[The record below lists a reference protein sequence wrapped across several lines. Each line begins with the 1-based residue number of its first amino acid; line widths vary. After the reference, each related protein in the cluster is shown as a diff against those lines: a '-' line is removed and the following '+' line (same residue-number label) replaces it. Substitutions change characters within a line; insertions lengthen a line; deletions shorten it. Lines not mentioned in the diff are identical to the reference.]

1 MSHILE
7 PVHTTANLMN
17 FEHLQQLASIAAAR
31 VEVILGADEAKQFQ
45 ADVAKCV
52 SGNEDVASRGERL
65 RETFL
70 AMHARMNAQL
80 DEKAEVTRQL
90 KQQLQACTG
99 ITVGTA
105 ESWSIDNLS
114 DGAKQTALTVALKL
128 AYQFTRELG
137 MATGNNKLLEQMV
150 QFASQEK
157 TIYLEAMDDLAAFAD
172 ATQDS
177 LDDASARHETSLCA
191 LRDYANERTS
201 QFEKEMSETRE
212 RYADALRKANDNVS
226 QLEKASARYEDALRT
241 ATGKIAQLE
250 KDASQTSERIA
261 QVVHDVQKLTYKK
274 EDPDRPTWSKI
285 QQKPL
290 ECLERMAQALK
301 RASEAKGADEDAPG
315 CTDCQALTAKLETLQ
330 KETNKLLEDK
340 KALLE
345 DRQRDKDE
353 VERLTK
359 QEAKLRADLAA
370 EKPKKRKK

>member
-1 MSHILE
+1 
-7 PVHTTANLMN
+7 
-17 FEHLQQLASIAAAR
+17 
-31 VEVILGADEAKQFQ
+31 
-45 ADVAKCV
+45 
-52 SGNEDVASRGERL
+52 
-65 RETFL
+65 
-70 AMHARMNAQL
+70 
-80 DEKAEVTRQL
+80 TRQL

-114 DGAKQTALTVALKL
+114 DDAKQTALTVALKL

-191 LRDYANERTS
+191 LRDYANERIAQLDSEARTLNERTS
-201 QFEKEMSETRE
+201 QFEKEMLETRE